1 MASTSTETTSA
12 KPLVVITGAS
22 SGIGEACARS
32 FSKAGHPLLLIAR
45 RIDRLE
51 ALKLPE
57 NVICAQVDVT
67 DRPKLVEAIEKA
79 VEKYGPVDCLVN
91 NAGVMLL
98 GKVQTQN
105 PEEWQRMFDVNLMG
119 VLNGTHAVLP
129 SMIERRGGTIINIS
143 SIAGRKT
150 LPDHAIYCGTKFA
163 VHAFTEQIREEVA
176 QYDVRLVNIAPG
188 VVETELLS
196 HSTDKKIVDDYKSWK
211 SQMGQPMQSEDI
223 ARSIMFAY
231 GEPQRVC
238 IREILLCPTR
248 QDK

>member
-1 MASTSTETTSA
+1 MASTSSKNT

-32 FSKAGHPLLLIAR
+32 FSAAGHPLLLVAR
-45 RIDRLE
+45 RLDRLQ
-51 ALKLPE
+51 ALNLP
-57 NVICAQVDVT
+57 NTICAQVDVT
-67 DRPKLVEAIEKA
+67 DRPKLKEAIENA
-79 VEKYGPVDCLVN
+79 VAKYGPVDCLVN

-98 GKVQTQN
+98 GKVQTQD

-119 VLNGTHAVLP
+119 VLNGTHVVLP
-129 SMIERRGGTIINIS
+129 SMIERRGGTIVNIS

-150 LPDHAIYCGTKFA
+150 LPDHAVYCATKFA
-163 VHAFTEQIREEVA
+163 VHAFTEQIREEVS

-196 HSTDKKIVDDYKSWK
+196 HSTDKQIVDDYKSWK
-211 SQMGQPMQSEDI
+211 SNMGQPMESEDI
-223 ARSIMFAY
+223 SRSIMFAY
-231 GEPQRVC
+231 EQPQRVC

>member
-1 MASTSTETTSA
+1 MASEAKS

-32 FSKAGHPLLLIAR
+32 FSQAGHPLLLIAR
-45 RIDRLE
+45 RLDRLE
-51 ALKLPE
+51 ALKLP
-57 NVICAQVDVT
+57 NTICSQVDVT
-67 DRPKLVEAIEKA
+67 DRPKLIEAIEKA

-98 GKVQTQN
+98 GKVQTQK

-129 SMIERRGGTIINIS
+129 SMIERRTGTIVNIS

-150 LPDHAIYCGTKFA
+150 LPDHAVYCGTKFA

-196 HSTDKKIVDDYKSWK
+196 HSTDKKIVDDYKVWK
-211 SQMGQPMQSEDI
+211 ANMGQPMESEDI
-223 ARSIMFAY
+223 SRCIMFAY
-231 GEPQRVC
+231 EQPQRVC
-238 IREILLCPTR
+238 IREILVCPTR

>member
-1 MASTSTETTSA
+1 MASASSTNT

-32 FSKAGHPLLLIAR
+32 FSAAGHPLLLVAR
-45 RIDRLE
+45 RLDRLQ
-51 ALKLPE
+51 ALNLP
-57 NVICAQVDVT
+57 NTICAQVDVT
-67 DRPKLVEAIEKA
+67 DRPKLKEAIENA
-79 VEKYGPVDCLVN
+79 VAKYGPVDCLVN

-98 GKVQTQN
+98 GKVQTQD

-119 VLNGTHAVLP
+119 VLNGTHVVLP
-129 SMIERRGGTIINIS
+129 SMIERRGGTIVNIS

-150 LPDHAIYCGTKFA
+150 LPDHAVYCATKFA
-163 VHAFTEQIREEVA
+163 VHAFTEQIREEVS

-196 HSTDKKIVDDYKSWK
+196 HSTDKQIVADYKSWK
-211 SQMGQPMQSEDI
+211 SNMGQPMESEDI
-223 ARSIMFAY
+223 SRSIMFAY
-231 GEPQRVC
+231 QQPQRVC

>member
-1 MASTSTETTSA
+1 MDSSSSSTKS

-32 FSKAGHPLLLIAR
+32 FSAAGYPLLLIAR
-45 RIDRLE
+45 RLDRLQ
-51 ALKLPE
+51 ALKLPD

-67 DRPKLVEAIEKA
+67 DRTKLKEAIEKA
-79 VEKYGPVDCLVN
+79 VKRYGPVDCLVN

-98 GKVQTQN
+98 GKVQTQD

-119 VLNGTHAVLP
+119 VLNGTHVVLP

-163 VHAFTEQIREEVA
+163 VHAFTEQIREEVS

-196 HSTDKKIVDDYKSWK
+196 HSTDKKIVDDYKTWK
-211 SQMGQPMQSEDI
+211 SHMGQPMESEDI
-223 ARSIMFAY
+223 ARCIMFAY
-231 GEPQRVC
+231 GQPQRIC
-238 IREILLCPTR
+238 IREILVCPTR

>member
-1 MASTSTETTSA
+1 MASSSSSTNN

-32 FSKAGHPLLLIAR
+32 FSDAGHPLLLIAR
-45 RIDRLE
+45 RLDRLE
-51 ALKLPE
+51 ALNLPD
-57 NVICAQVDVT
+57 NVICAKVDVT
-67 DRPKLVEAIEKA
+67 DRPKLKEAIDQA

-105 PEEWQRMFDVNLMG
+105 PEEWQKMFDVNLMG

-150 LPDHAIYCGTKFA
+150 LPDHAVYCATKFA
-163 VHAFTEQIREEVA
+163 VHAFTEQIREEVS

-196 HSTDKKIVDDYKSWK
+196 HSTDEQIVSDYKSWK

-223 ARSIMFAY
+223 ARCIMFAY
-231 GEPQRVC
+231 EQPQRIC

-248 QDK
+248 QNK